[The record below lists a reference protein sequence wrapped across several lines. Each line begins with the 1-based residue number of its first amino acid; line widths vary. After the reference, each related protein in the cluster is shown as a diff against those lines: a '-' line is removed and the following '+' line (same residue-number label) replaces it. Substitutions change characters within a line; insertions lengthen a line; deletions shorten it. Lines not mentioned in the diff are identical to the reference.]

1 MTLVKKLDLITLILD
16 TPHGKSMSEFDKNLL
31 ATSLKSMDIAFLEKS
46 LVKFKKRSVK
56 KTKTNKSSGAIL
68 KSSPPPKRPNFL
80 VKESKTIIKK
90 PENKVKESKTI
101 IKKPKPKDK
110 EPRTIAQAKK
120 MGKDYFMVTDKKGND
135 IKKAAVTAEELK
147 KSGLSLRDYLNKK
160 RGLKRKTKK

>member
-1 MTLVKKLDLITLILD
+1 MAQIQS
-16 TPHGKSMSEFDKNLL
+16 TPYIKSMQPSERSKLI
-31 ATSLKSMDIAFLEKS
+31 ASLKSMDIAFLKKS
-46 LVKFKKRSVK
+46 LVKLKKRNVE
-56 KTKTNKSSGAIL
+56 KTKTNKSLASLLKNSSVGSVI
-68 KSSPPPKRPNFL
+68 KSSPPPKRPNPL

-90 PENKVKESKTI
+90 PETKV
-101 IKKPKPKDK
+101 KKPKTKEA
-110 EPRTIAQAKK
+110 EPRTIAQAKT